1 MEAETDTLGFLQA
14 QKLFLWGRYDIQ
26 IYLEAWSLPWGLAFS
41 SRFEWPDLEESR
53 VPQIVKPADFQLP
66 QMMLLEL
73 VDLEGRVHVV
83 YCEQILPDF
92 ARVED

>member
-1 MEAETDTLGFLQA
+1 MEAETDTLWFLQT

-41 SRFEWPDLEESR
+41 SRFEWPDLEETR
-53 VPQIVKPADFQLP
+53 IPQVVEPAYFQLP

-73 VDLEGRVHVV
+73 INLQGRVHVV
-83 YCEQILPDF
+83 YCEQVLPHL
-92 ARVED
+92 ARVEN